1 MKLSTK
7 GRYGVKAMV
16 DIAIHSAN
24 EHVSIKSIAERQ
36 NISEYYL
43 EQLFAQLRKA
53 GIIKSTRG
61 HFGGY
66 ALSKPPDQISVYD
79 IIEVLEGSIEVSDCI
94 EDTASCANIECCAT
108 RLLWV
113 RIKES
118 IDNVLKSTTL
128 KDIVDDYNTMK
139 NKREGAKHE

>member
-16 DIAIHSAN
+16 DLAIRYGK

-61 HFGGY
+61 AYGGY
-66 ALSKPPDQISVYD
+66 ALSRPPDQITVYD
-79 IIEVLEGSIEVSDCI
+79 IIKVLEGSIEISDCI
-94 EDTASCANIECCAT
+94 EDTTCTNIDCCAT

-118 IDNVLKSTTL
+118 IDGVLKSTTL
-128 KDIVDDYNTMK
+128 GDIVDDYNKMKK
-139 NKREGAKHE
+139 NKEGANHE